1 MAPLSATTRHT
12 IEVFGSASPRA
23 RRTLQRVERVVR
35 ENRLHVRL
43 ENVETLPRMLEL
55 GIHATPAIAIDGD
68 VVVTGRVPAVE
79 EVRALLSSISREARQ
94 LLAYVSLIGALAG
107 AA

>member
-1 MAPLSATTRHT
+1 MAPLSSARHT

-35 ENRLHVRL
+35 ENKLHVRL

-79 EVRALLSSISREARQ
+79 EVRTLLRSITREMQ
-94 LLAYVSLIGALAG
+94 HLLACAWLLGTLAG

>member
-1 MAPLSATTRHT
+1 MHPLSPARHT
-12 IEVFGSASPRA
+12 IEVFGSATPRS

-35 ENRLHVRL
+35 EDKLHVRL
-43 ENVETLPRMLEL
+43 ESIETLPRMLEL

-79 EVRALLSSISREARQ
+79 EVRTLLRAITRESQ
-94 LLAYVSLIGALAG
+94 HVLACLSVL
-107 AA
+107 

>member
-1 MAPLSATTRHT
+1 MNTLSPLRHT
-12 IEVFGSASPRA
+12 IEVFGTASPRS

-35 ENRLHVRL
+35 ENQLHVRL

-68 VVVTGRVPAVE
+68 VVVTGRVPAVD
-79 EVRALLSSISREARQ
+79 EVRALLRSITRESQHLIAYLS
-94 LLAYVSLIGALAG
+94 LLGALAG
-107 AA
+107 AT